1 MSSEIWGGGE
11 KKISLK
17 ELSAHHTL
25 KVNTAHG
32 HWLLLFSLPPLPER
46 PFSLP
51 HVQLWLMPS
60 KTHVHSNN
68 TDFLVPTMCQAVL
81 EYGTTRA
88 RQSSVLLDLTKDK
101 KQINI

>member
-1 MSSEIWGGGE
+1 
-11 KKISLK
+11 
-17 ELSAHHTL
+17 
-25 KVNTAHG
+25 
-32 HWLLLFSLPPLPER
+32 
-46 PFSLP
+46 
-51 HVQLWLMPS
+51 MPS

-101 KQINI
+101 QKADKYIKRQVAVTLEK

>member
-1 MSSEIWGGGE
+1 MS
-11 KKISLK
+11 
-17 ELSAHHTL
+17 TPTR
-25 KVNTAHG
+25 VCP
-32 HWLLLFSLPPLPER
+32 WLLLFSLAPLPER

-88 RQSSVLLDLTKDK
+88 RQSSVLLDLAKDK
-101 KQINI
+101 QKAENI